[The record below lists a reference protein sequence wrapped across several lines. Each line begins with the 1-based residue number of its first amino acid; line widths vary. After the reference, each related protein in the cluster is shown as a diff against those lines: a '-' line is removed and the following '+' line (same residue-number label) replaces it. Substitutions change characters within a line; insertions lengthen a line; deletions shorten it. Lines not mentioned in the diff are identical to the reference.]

1 MGRLVVN
8 DLQMHYRTRKGN
20 VRAVDKITF
29 TLEPGRALGVVGESG
44 CGKSSLGLTLLR
56 LLPRNGEVV
65 GGSVRLG
72 DQELL
77 EMSDEAFRQQIRWSK
92 ISMVF
97 QGAMNALNPVLT
109 VGSQITEAIL
119 AHEPVSKDEATARA
133 KQLLEMVGIN
143 PDRYHHYPHQFSGG
157 MKQRA
162 VIAMALA
169 CHPQIVIADEPTTA
183 LDVMVQAQ
191 VLKAMADLRER
202 LNLSMILVSHDL
214 SVVAQTCDEV
224 AVMYAGRIVEY
235 GPVEEVFMNPL
246 HPYTQGLTQAFPDIH
261 AERAPI
267 VSIPGT
273 PPNLIHPPGGCRFH
287 PRCPLADE
295 ECRRIDPTLAEKGDA
310 GHKVACLKVTEDG
323 EVAEVKFA

>member
-1 MGRLVVN
+1 MGRLVVS
-8 DLQMHYRTRKGN
+8 DLQMHYKTRKGN

-119 AHEPVSKDEATARA
+119 AHEPISKDEATARA
-133 KQLLEMVGIN
+133 KQLLE
-143 PDRYHHYPHQFSGG
+143 
-157 MKQRA
+157 
-162 VIAMALA
+162 
-169 CHPQIVIADEPTTA
+169 
-183 LDVMVQAQ
+183 
-191 VLKAMADLRER
+191 
-202 LNLSMILVSHDL
+202 
-214 SVVAQTCDEV
+214 
-224 AVMYAGRIVEY
+224 
-235 GPVEEVFMNPL
+235 
-246 HPYTQGLTQAFPDIH
+246 
-261 AERAPI
+261 
-267 VSIPGT
+267 
-273 PPNLIHPPGGCRFH
+273 
-287 PRCPLADE
+287 
-295 ECRRIDPTLAEKGDA
+295 
-310 GHKVACLKVTEDG
+310 
-323 EVAEVKFA
+323 